1 MSQDTSAPD
10 AVVVDETTVVVGPS
24 LLARLGAEAFGT
36 FFLVLAI
43 LGVAL
48 YSVGGLGAGTVGVA
62 LAGGIALLG
71 GIAAVGH
78 VSGGHFNPAVTLGAA
93 IGGRTAWADVLPY
106 WLAQLVGGVI
116 ASAVLFAT
124 IPSSALPVLQQS
136 GLISDATQQAF
147 LSSTA
152 NGFEEHSPLAVATNG
167 AFSFSIWSA
176 LIIEIVATAIFVGV
190 ILGVTDKRSNSKLAP
205 VAIGLTLTVL
215 LLVATPFTNA
225 GLNPARSFAAA
236 VFAGGWTWGQLWLF
250 VVAPLAG
257 AAIAALFYRAFAF
270 APVQD
275 DLLAEDEVFVVD
287 EAAVVAEGTGTAGAA
302 GAAGSATAAAVAE
315 EAASPSTEVPEA
327 VEVTET
333 VETVEVVESAEAT
346 EAGTTGPE
354 GSDAE
359 PTDGT
364 APKA

>member
-10 AVVVDETTVVVGPS
+10 VVVDEETTVVVGPS
-24 LLARLGAEAFGT
+24 LLARLGAEAFGS

-43 LGVAL
+43 LGVTL
-48 YSVGGLGAGTVGVA
+48 YSVGGLGAGTLGVA

-93 IGGRTAWADVLPY
+93 IGGRTAWGDVLPY
-106 WLAQLVGGVI
+106 WLAQLVGGVV

-124 IPSSALPVLQQS
+124 IPSSALAVLQQS
-136 GLISDATQQAF
+136 GLIADATQQAF

-152 NGFEEHSPLAVATNG
+152 NGFDTHSPLAVATNG
-167 AFSFSIWSA
+167 AFAFSLWSA
-176 LIIEIVATAIFVGV
+176 LIIEIVAAAILVGV
-190 ILGVTDKRSNSKLAP
+190 VLGVTDKRTSSRVAP
-205 VAIGLTLTVL
+205 VAIGLTYAVL
-215 LLVATPFTNA
+215 ILVVTPFTNA

-257 AAIAALFYRAFAF
+257 AAIAGLFYRAFAF

-275 DLLAEDEVFVVD
+275 DLLAEDEVFVID
-287 EAAVVAEGTGTAGAA
+287 ETAVVAGSATEAP
-302 GAAGSATAAAVAE
+302 AGSATAASVAE
-315 EAASPSTEVPEA
+315 QATSPATNVPGGSTVEETET
-327 VEVTET
+327 VEVTEVSE
-333 VETVEVVESAEAT
+333 VEEPEADTRES
-346 EAGTTGPE
+346 TT
-354 GSDAE
+354 
-359 PTDGT
+359 TDGT
-364 APKA
+364 TPDGPAPKA